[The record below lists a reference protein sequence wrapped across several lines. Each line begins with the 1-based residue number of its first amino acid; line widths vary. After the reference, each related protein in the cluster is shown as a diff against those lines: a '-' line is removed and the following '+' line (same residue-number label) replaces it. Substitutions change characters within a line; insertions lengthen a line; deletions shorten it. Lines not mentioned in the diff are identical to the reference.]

1 MINEL
6 YEHLFQM
13 QSFFRYFITLLIIS
27 NFLVILF
34 LHFKLRLDSKL
45 KSMFNISNIK
55 KEIKNI
61 KTVLLIIAHP
71 NDEIMYFT
79 PTIKKLI
86 NLGITL
92 KILCLSNGNNEKIDD
107 IRTEEFKK
115 VSKILKL
122 EDNSILNIPELK
134 DDINQFWNE
143 NIVSEKID
151 DFLKKNNDI
160 QTILTFNEDG
170 VTKHP
175 NHISC
180 FNGLVHFIKKNREK
194 NKKKQINFFLLDSF
208 NPVFKYTFF
217 FPFITFFFREF
228 GFFNYNFFTSYK
240 FMSIY
245 NSQFN
250 WKRKLYVFFS
260 GYSFFNSYEKI
271 ELQ

>member
-1 MINEL
+1 
-6 YEHLFQM
+6 
-13 QSFFRYFITLLIIS
+13 
-27 NFLVILF
+27 
-34 LHFKLRLDSKL
+34 
-45 KSMFNISNIK
+45 MFNISNIK

-115 VSKILKL
+115 VSKIIKL

-180 FNGLVHFIKKNREK
+180 FNGLVHFISNSSPSHVILISISSK
-194 NKKKQINFFLLDSF
+194 FLATIYILVFSF
-208 NPVFKYTFF
+208 IF
-217 FPFITFFFREF
+217 
-228 GFFNYNFFTSYK
+228 
-240 FMSIY
+240 
-245 NSQFN
+245 
-250 WKRKLYVFFS
+250 
-260 GYSFFNSYEKI
+260 
-271 ELQ
+271 

>member
-143 NIVSEKID
+143 NIVSEIS
-151 DFLKKNNDI
+151 
-160 QTILTFNEDG
+160 TF
-170 VTKHP
+170 
-175 NHISC
+175 
-180 FNGLVHFIKKNREK
+180 
-194 NKKKQINFFLLDSF
+194 
-208 NPVFKYTFF
+208 Y
-217 FPFITFFFREF
+217 
-228 GFFNYNFFTSYK
+228 
-240 FMSIY
+240 
-245 NSQFN
+245 
-250 WKRKLYVFFS
+250 
-260 GYSFFNSYEKI
+260 
-271 ELQ
+271 